1 MIKALLTLCLLPAMA
16 SAMRL
21 SGPMDTPVGSNPRGL
36 CIADLDND
44 GVNEVVVANFGSTTL
59 IGQDTVNPSGS
70 LSIVKWNGLGLAVA
84 TTLATGKS
92 PRSVAAIDLNGD
104 RRLDLVASFYDENS
118 LGVYF
123 QNSDGSFA
131 AVVTV
136 ATGSKPVGIAA
147 LKPFGTALVA
157 VANYGANTISLY
169 EPDGRAGLVLKE
181 TLASGSNPTD
191 VKFHFA
197 DGQRPY
203 LIAANYLGNS
213 LSFWPIDGAKAGE
226 RKDVAVAGNPCKV
239 AVGQLNDDGRD
250 DLAVAVFQ
258 NNQVAQLNAEAD
270 FFSAPVSSPIAGLHP
285 NGIALGLLSG
295 SKKNWVA
302 TAGRDNDTIDL
313 LQDRGAGLAK
323 QVTLSVKVGEGGMY
337 GPVEVAIGDVNGD
350 GRADLLTTHMRSGL
364 LKAFIQAPPTAAVI
378 SSSTH
383 PDSAVAYAN
392 ANAQF
397 VFTAADDLDGITG
410 YIVEADDK
418 PGTVPTGKAQAEPG
432 LNLNNVETGT
442 HYVHV
447 RSVDAFGNAGE
458 AAHFKFQ
465 VTAEMSQSNVYNYP
479 NPSRTGRSTIRF
491 PLTAPADV
499 SIRVLDDEGKEV
511 WSIVLPAASTQVGV
525 NFFEWDGR
533 NGQGQD
539 VGNGAYVLL
548 VSAQGK
554 TITKKIAI
562 VR

>member
-1 MIKALLTLCLLPAMA
+1 MIKALITLCLLPAFA

-21 SGPMDTPVGSNPRGL
+21 SGPLDTPVGSNPRGL

-59 IGQDTVNPSGS
+59 IGQDTASPAGS
-70 LSIVKWNGLGLAVA
+70 LSIVKWNGSALAVA
-84 TTLATGKS
+84 STLATGKS

-131 AVVTV
+131 PVVTV
-136 ATGSKPVGIAA
+136 GTGSKPVGIAA
-147 LKPFGTALVA
+147 LKPFGTPLVA
-157 VANYGANTISLY
+157 VANYGAHTISLY

-181 TLASGSNPTD
+181 TLATGSNPTD

-197 DGQRPY
+197 NGQRPY

-226 RKDVAVAGNPCKV
+226 RKDMAVAGNPCKI
-239 AVGQLNDDGRD
+239 AVGALNDDGRD

-258 NNQVAQLNAEAD
+258 NNQVAQLNAESD
-270 FFSAPVSSPIAGLHP
+270 YFSAPALAPIAGLHP

-302 TAGRDNDTIDL
+302 TAGRDNDTLDL

-323 QVTLSVKVGEGGMY
+323 VLTLSVKVADGGMY
-337 GPVEVAIGDVNGD
+337 GPVEVTIGDVNGD

-364 LKAFIQAPPTAAVI
+364 LKAFIQAPPSAPTI
-378 SSSTH
+378 ISSTH
-383 PDSAVAYAN
+383 PDPAIAYAN

-397 VFTAADDLDGITG
+397 AFAAGEDLDGISG
-410 YIVEADDK
+410 YMVEVDDK
-418 PGTVPTGKAQAEPG
+418 AGTVPTGKAQAEAALS
-432 LNLNNVETGT
+432 LNGVDTGT

-458 AAHFKFQ
+458 TAHYKFQ

-479 NPSRTGRSTIRF
+479 NPSRTGRTTIRF

-499 SIRVLDDEGKEV
+499 SIRILDDEGKEV
-511 WSIVLPAASTQVGV
+511 WSLAIPASSTQVGV
-525 NFFEWDGR
+525 NSIEWDGR
-533 NGQGQD
+533 NSQGQPA
-539 VGNGAYVLL
+539 GNGGYILL
-548 VSAQGK
+548 VSANGK